1 MGAALTLG
9 LRSAGVLII
18 LLVLPLSIPAL
29 ISVAVLQAVTSWN
42 EFLLALLFM
51 TRDEMRTVPL
61 AIIPF
66 IGQFGNQ
73 TEYMFATLLLISVPP
88 LLLFVLLQRYFQIG
102 LTTGSVKG

>member
-1 MGAALTLG
+1 M
-9 LRSAGVLII
+9 
-18 LLVLPLSIPAL
+18 LPLSIPAL

-88 LLLFVLLQRYFQIG
+88 FVLFVLLQRYFQIG

>member
-1 MGAALTLG
+1 
-9 LRSAGVLII
+9 
-18 LLVLPLSIPAL
+18 
-29 ISVAVLQAVTSWN
+29 
-42 EFLLALLFM
+42 M

-102 LTTGSVKG
+102 LTAGSVKGQARDRKDREVADLGTAPDGERR